1 MILAVILLGI
11 VVLTIIIPGL
21 STATRIAILLG
32 ILGLVIFGIWYGGKF
47 DLSMSATTKEST
59 NEASGSN
66 ECNTCNGP
74 PKANDCDECSS
85 NPCKCSE
92 VLPGQSRCP
101 KCPGALGS
109 SVIGGIMNCDKCGR
123 HFRCPGCLLG
133 ANNDNLSS

>member
-11 VVLTIIIPGL
+11 VILAIIIPGL
-21 STATRIAILLG
+21 STATRMTILLL

-47 DLSMSATTKEST
+47 SLSMSAST
-59 NEASGSN
+59 DEATGSN

-92 VLPGQSRCP
+92 VLPGQTRCP

-109 SVIGGIMNCDKCGR
+109 SVIGGIMNCDRCAR
-123 HFRCPGCLLG
+123 HYRCPGCMLG